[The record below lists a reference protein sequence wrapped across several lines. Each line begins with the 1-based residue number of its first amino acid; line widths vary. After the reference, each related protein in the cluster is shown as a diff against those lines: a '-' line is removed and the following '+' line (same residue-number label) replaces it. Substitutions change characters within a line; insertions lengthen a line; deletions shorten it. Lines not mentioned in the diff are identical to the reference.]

1 MCCVVFCSV
10 FPRLIS
16 PMRTFCHMFRTIH
29 NFLLANY
36 LCSNGLILKQSVDYY
51 ATVSA
56 LHPLL
61 LFSFCVV
68 LNLSFVF
75 DSLDIV

>member
-1 MCCVVFCSV
+1 
-10 FPRLIS
+10 
-16 PMRTFCHMFRTIH
+16 MFKTVY

-36 LCSNGLILKQSVDYY
+36 LCPNGLILKQSVDYY
-51 ATVSA
+51 GTVSA

-61 LFSFCVV
+61 FSFRVV

-75 DSLDIV
+75 DSLNIV

>member
-1 MCCVVFCSV
+1 
-10 FPRLIS
+10 
-16 PMRTFCHMFRTIH
+16 MRTFCQMFKTVY

-36 LCSNGLILKQSVDYY
+36 LCPNGLILKQSVDYY
-51 ATVSA
+51 GTVSA

-61 LFSFCVV
+61 FSFRVV

-75 DSLDIV
+75 DSLNIV